1 MYSFLLDDDEKKSVA
16 YPPKPAAAT
25 TPTPAPAVA
34 APAPAVTTPAVTT
47 PAPAVKDEVPAALQ
61 RKTADYTPQTPWTPK
76 EQRVEA
82 PVVEKEKPSLEIP
95 PISDYDNFS
104 ELVKQYTST
113 PMTEEEQ
120 KRRERGAAAA
130 QSMGALGN
138 VLSAFS
144 NLAFTGGVAPSQKLP
159 DLPDANK
166 DVQAF
171 RTQVE
176 KSRQAYLNNLL
187 QGRALQQKGEE
198 LGLKRADLVRKV
210 NAEDKRWEI
219 QDMLTNAKIK
229 RMQAATAK
237 DDASRKKL
245 EQEADNLV
253 ALAQKKLQLM
263 DSQIGLNNQR
273 ASHVGS
279 VGSGAYR
286 VPHDVA
292 NPLTGELDRLYIT
305 PNEEIRQ
312 RALEMGDDS
321 RTRET
326 EHVNEFGGKSTTKI
340 ERGKS
345 GEQKLAELTRKK
357 KEERKAAEEA
367 KKKAKTEKKPNNNMS
382 HTRALGL

>member
-1 MYSFLLDDDEKKSVA
+1 MKRTESDMYSFLDDDEKKSVT
-16 YPPKPAAAT
+16 YPPKPAVAT
-25 TPTPAPAVA
+25 TPTPAPAVTA
-34 APAPAVTTPAVTT
+34 

-82 PVVEKEKPSLEIP
+82 PVVEEEKPSLDIP
-95 PISDYDNFS
+95 PVSDYDNFS
-104 ELVKQYTST
+104 ELVKQYTSA

-130 QSMGALGN
+130 QSMGALGS

-219 QDMLTNAKIK
+219 QDMLTDAKIK
-229 RMQAATAK
+229 TMQAASAK
-237 DDASRKKL
+237 DEATRKKL
-245 EQEADNLV
+245 EREADNIV

-279 VGSGAYR
+279 SGSGRYTIQLNDPATQR
-286 VPHDVA
+286 LTNIDV
-292 NPLTGELDRLYIT
+292 TGNKAADILM
-305 PNEEIRQ
+305 NQEIDESNKTTTKSVD
-312 RALEMGDDS
+312 A
-321 RTRET
+321 
-326 EHVNEFGGKSTTKI
+326 FGGESSKTT

-345 GEQKLAELTRKK
+345 SKQKSGEHTRALREK
-357 KEERKAAEEA
+357 EEA
-367 KKKAKTEKKPNNNMS
+367 KKKAKTGKKPNNNMS

>member
-16 YPPKPAAAT
+16 YPPKPAVAT
-25 TPTPAPAVA
+25 TPTPAPAVTA
-34 APAPAVTTPAVTT
+34 H
-47 PAPAVKDEVPAALQ
+47 APAVKDDVPAALQ

-82 PVVEKEKPSLEIP
+82 PVVEEEKPSLDIP
-95 PISDYDNFS
+95 PVSDYDNFS
-104 ELVKQYTST
+104 ELVKQYTSA

-219 QDMLTNAKIK
+219 QDMLTDAKIK
-229 RMQAATAK
+229 TMQAASAK
-237 DDASRKKL
+237 DEATRKKL
-245 EQEADNLV
+245 EREADNIV

-279 VGSGAYR
+279 DGSGKSIIEIADP
-286 VPHDVA
+286 V
-292 NPLTGELDRLYIT
+292 TGELKKYGVTGNKAVDILMGQ
-305 PNEEIRQ
+305 EIDESNKTTTKSVD
-312 RALEMGDDS
+312 A
-321 RTRET
+321 
-326 EHVNEFGGKSTTKI
+326 FGGKSSKTT

-345 GEQKLAELTRKK
+345 AKQKSGEHTRALREK
-357 KEERKAAEEA
+357 EEA
-367 KKKAKTEKKPNNNMS
+367 KKKAKTGKKPKNNMS

>member
-1 MYSFLLDDDEKKSVA
+1 MKRTESDMYSFLDDDEKKIVT
-16 YPPKPAAAT
+16 YPPKPAVTT
-25 TPTPAPAVA
+25 TPTPAPAVT
-34 APAPAVTTPAVTT
+34 APAPT
-47 PAPAVKDEVPAALQ
+47 VKDEVPSVLQ

-82 PVVEKEKPSLEIP
+82 PVVEDEKPSLDIP
-95 PISDYDNFS
+95 PVSDYDNFS
-104 ELVKQYTST
+104 ELVKQYTSA

-130 QSMGALGN
+130 QSVGALGN

-176 KSRQAYLNNLL
+176 KSRQAYINNLL

-219 QDMLTNAKIK
+219 QDMLTDAKIK

-237 DDASRKKL
+237 DDATRKKL
-245 EQEADNLV
+245 EREADNIV
-253 ALAQKKLQLM
+253 TLAKKKLQLM

-273 ASHVGS
+273 ARHVGS
-279 VGSGAYR
+279 DGSDGSGKSIIEIADP
-286 VPHDVA
+286 V
-292 NPLTGELDRLYIT
+292 TGELKKYGVTGNKAVDILMGQ
-305 PNEEIRQ
+305 EIDESNKTTTKSVD
-312 RALEMGDDS
+312 A
-321 RTRET
+321 
-326 EHVNEFGGKSTTKI
+326 FGGKSSKTT

-345 GEQKLAELTRKK
+345 AKQKSGEHTRALREK
-357 KEERKAAEEA
+357 EEA
-367 KKKAKTEKKPNNNMS
+367 KKKAKTGKKPNNNMS

>member
-1 MYSFLLDDDEKKSVA
+1 MKRTESDMYSFLDDDEKKIVT
-16 YPPKPAAAT
+16 YPPKPAVTT
-25 TPTPAPAVA
+25 TPTPAPAVP
-34 APAPAVTTPAVTT
+34 APAPT
-47 PAPAVKDEVPAALQ
+47 VKDEVPSVLQ

-82 PVVEKEKPSLEIP
+82 PVVEDEKPSLDIP
-95 PISDYDNFS
+95 PVSDYDNFS
-104 ELVKQYTST
+104 ELVKQYTSA

-130 QSMGALGN
+130 QSVGALGN

-176 KSRQAYLNNLL
+176 KSRQAYINNLL

-219 QDMLTNAKIK
+219 QDMLTDAKIK

-237 DDASRKKL
+237 DDATRKKL
-245 EQEADNLV
+245 EREADNIV
-253 ALAQKKLQLM
+253 TLAKKKLQLM

-273 ASHVGS
+273 ARHVGS
-279 VGSGAYR
+279 DGSDGSGKSIIEIADP
-286 VPHDVA
+286 V
-292 NPLTGELDRLYIT
+292 TGELKKYGVTGNKAVDILMGQ
-305 PNEEIRQ
+305 EIDESNKTTTKSVD
-312 RALEMGDDS
+312 A
-321 RTRET
+321 
-326 EHVNEFGGKSTTKI
+326 FGGKSSKTT

-345 GEQKLAELTRKK
+345 AKQKSGEHTRALREK
-357 KEERKAAEEA
+357 EEA
-367 KKKAKTEKKPNNNMS
+367 KKKAKTGKKPNNNMS

>member
-1 MYSFLLDDDEKKSVA
+1 MKRTESDLYSFLDDDEKKSVT
-16 YPPKPAAAT
+16 YPPKPAVAT
-25 TPTPAPAVA
+25 TPTPAPAVT
-34 APAPAVTTPAVTT
+34 APAPAVR
-47 PAPAVKDEVPAALQ
+47 DEVPAALQ

-82 PVVEKEKPSLEIP
+82 PVVEEEKSSLDIP
-95 PISDYDNFS
+95 PVSDYDNFS
-104 ELVKQYTST
+104 ELVKQYTSA

-159 DLPDANK
+159 ELPDANK

-219 QDMLTNAKIK
+219 QDMLTDAKIK

-273 ASHVGS
+273 ARHVGS
-279 VGSGAYR
+279 SGSGAYR
-286 VPHDVA
+286 VPYDVA
-292 NPLTGELDRLYIT
+292 NSLTGELERLYIT
-305 PNEEIRQ
+305 PNEKIHQ
-312 RALEMGDDS
+312 MALEMGDDS

-326 EHVNEFGGKSTTKI
+326 ERVNEFGGKSTTKI

-345 GEQKLAELTRKK
+345 GEQKLAELTRQK

-367 KKKAKTEKKPNNNMS
+367 KKKAKTGKKPNNNMS

>member
-1 MYSFLLDDDEKKSVA
+1 MKRTESDMYSFLDDDEKKIVT
-16 YPPKPAAAT
+16 YPPKPAVTT
-25 TPTPAPAVA
+25 TPTT
-34 APAPAVTTPAVTT
+34 APAVTAPTPTVKDE
-47 PAPAVKDEVPAALQ
+47 APAVLQ

-82 PVVEKEKPSLEIP
+82 PVVEEEKPSLDIP
-95 PISDYDNFS
+95 PVSDYDNFS
-104 ELVKQYTST
+104 ELVKQYTSA

-130 QSMGALGN
+130 QSVGALGN
-138 VLSAFS
+138 ALSAFS

-166 DVQAF
+166 DVQEF

-219 QDMLTNAKIK
+219 QDMLTDAKIK
-229 RMQAATAK
+229 RMQAASAK
-237 DDASRKKL
+237 DEATRKKL
-245 EQEADNLV
+245 EREADKIV

-273 ASHVGS
+273 ARYVGS
-279 VGSGAYR
+279 DGSGKSIIEIADP
-286 VPHDVA
+286 V
-292 NPLTGELDRLYIT
+292 TGELKKYGVTGNKAVDILMGQ
-305 PNEEIRQ
+305 EIDESNKTTTKSVD
-312 RALEMGDDS
+312 A
-321 RTRET
+321 
-326 EHVNEFGGKSTTKI
+326 FGGKSSKTT

-345 GEQKLAELTRKK
+345 AKQKSGEHTRALREK
-357 KEERKAAEEA
+357 EEA
-367 KKKAKTEKKPNNNMS
+367 KKKAKTGKKPNNNMS

>member
-1 MYSFLLDDDEKKSVA
+1 MKRTESDMYSFLDDDEKKSVT
-16 YPPKPAAAT
+16 YPPKPAVAT
-25 TPTPAPAVA
+25 TPTPAPAVTA
-34 APAPAVTTPAVTT
+34 H
-47 PAPAVKDEVPAALQ
+47 APAVKDEVPADLQ

-76 EQRVEA
+76 ERRVEA
-82 PVVEKEKPSLEIP
+82 PVVEEEKPSLDIP
-95 PISDYDNFS
+95 PVSDYDNFS
-104 ELVKQYTST
+104 ELVKQYTSA

-144 NLAFTGGVAPSQKLP
+144 NLAFTGGAAPSQKLP
-159 DLPDANK
+159 ELPDANK

-229 RMQAATAK
+229 RMQAASAK
-237 DDASRKKL
+237 DDATRKKL
-245 EQEADNLV
+245 EQEADNIV
-253 ALAQKKLQLM
+253 ELAQKKLQLM

-273 ASHVGS
+273 ARYVGS
-279 VGSGAYR
+279 DGSGKSIIEIADP
-286 VPHDVA
+286 V
-292 NPLTGELDRLYIT
+292 TGELKKYGVTGNKAVDILMGQ
-305 PNEEIRQ
+305 EIDESNKTTTKSVD
-312 RALEMGDDS
+312 A
-321 RTRET
+321 
-326 EHVNEFGGKSTTKI
+326 FGGKSSKTT

-345 GEQKLAELTRKK
+345 AKQKSGEHTRALREK
-357 KEERKAAEEA
+357 EEA
-367 KKKAKTEKKPNNNMS
+367 KKKAKTRKKPNNNMS

>member
-1 MYSFLLDDDEKKSVA
+1 MYSFLDDDEKKSVA
-16 YPPKPAAAT
+16 YPPKPAVAT
-25 TPTPAPAVA
+25 TPTPAPAVTA
-34 APAPAVTTPAVTT
+34 

-82 PVVEKEKPSLEIP
+82 PVVEDEKPSLDIP
-95 PISDYDNFS
+95 PVSDYDNFS
-104 ELVKQYTST
+104 ELVKQYTSA

-120 KRRERGAAAA
+120 KRRERGAAVA

-219 QDMLTNAKIK
+219 QDMLTDAKIK

-237 DDASRKKL
+237 DDATRKKL
-245 EQEADNLV
+245 EREADNIV
-253 ALAQKKLQLM
+253 TLAQKKLQLM

-273 ASHVGS
+273 ARHVGS
-279 VGSGAYR
+279 VGSGRNLTEYEYY
-286 VPHDVA
+286 DD
-292 NPLTGELDRLYIT
+292 LTGGFKKELVT
-305 PNEEIRQ
+305 PNEKLRRES
-312 RALEMGDDS
+312 LERGDDS
-321 RTRET
+321 NTRDT

-367 KKKAKTEKKPNNNMS
+367 KKKAKTGKKPNNNMS

>member
-1 MYSFLLDDDEKKSVA
+1 MKRTESDMYSFLDDDEKKSVT
-16 YPPKPAAAT
+16 YPPKPAVAT
-25 TPTPAPAVA
+25 TPTH
-34 APAPAVTTPAVTT
+34 TPAVTA

-82 PVVEKEKPSLEIP
+82 PVVEEEKPSLDIP
-95 PISDYDNFS
+95 PVSDYDNFS
-104 ELVKQYTST
+104 ELVKQYTSA

-130 QSMGALGN
+130 QSVGALGN

-219 QDMLTNAKIK
+219 QDMLTDAKIK
-229 RMQAATAK
+229 TMQAASAK
-237 DDASRKKL
+237 DEATRKKL
-245 EQEADNLV
+245 EREADKIV

-273 ASHVGS
+273 ARHVGS
-279 VGSGAYR
+279 GGSGRNLTEYEYY
-286 VPHDVA
+286 DD
-292 NPLTGELDRLYIT
+292 LTGKFEKELVT
-305 PNEEIRQ
+305 PNEKLR
-312 RALEMGDDS
+312 RKSLEMGDDS
-321 RTRET
+321 NTRDT
-326 EHVNEFGGKSTTKI
+326 EHVNEFGGKSTTRI

-367 KKKAKTEKKPNNNMS
+367 KKKAKTGKKPNNNMS

>member
-1 MYSFLLDDDEKKSVA
+1 MYSFLDDDEKKSVT
-16 YPPKPAAAT
+16 YPPKPAVAT
-25 TPTPAPAVA
+25 TQTPAPAVTA
-34 APAPAVTTPAVTT
+34 H
-47 PAPAVKDEVPAALQ
+47 APAVKDEVPAALQ

-76 EQRVEA
+76 EQKVEA
-82 PVVEKEKPSLEIP
+82 PVVEEKKPSLDIP
-95 PISDYDNFS
+95 PVSDYDNFS
-104 ELVKQYTST
+104 ELVKQYTSA

-159 DLPDANK
+159 ELPDANK

-219 QDMLTNAKIK
+219 QDMLTDAKIK
-229 RMQAATAK
+229 RMQAASAK
-237 DDASRKKL
+237 DDATRKKL
-245 EQEADNLV
+245 EQEADNIV
-253 ALAQKKLQLM
+253 ELAQKKLQLM

-273 ASHVGS
+273 ARYVGS
-279 VGSGAYR
+279 DGSGKSIIEIADP
-286 VPHDVA
+286 V
-292 NPLTGELDRLYIT
+292 TGELKKYGVTGNKAVDILMGQ
-305 PNEEIRQ
+305 EIDESNKTTTKSVD
-312 RALEMGDDS
+312 A
-321 RTRET
+321 
-326 EHVNEFGGKSTTKI
+326 FGGKSSKTT

-345 GEQKLAELTRKK
+345 AKQKSGEHTRALREK
-357 KEERKAAEEA
+357 EEA
-367 KKKAKTEKKPNNNMS
+367 KKKAKTGKKPNNNMS

>member
-1 MYSFLLDDDEKKSVA
+1 MYSFLDDDEKKIVT
-16 YPPKPAAAT
+16 YPPKPTVTT
-25 TPTPAPAVA
+25 TPTPAPAVT
-34 APAPAVTTPAVTT
+34 APAPT
-47 PAPAVKDEVPAALQ
+47 VKDEVPAVLQ

-82 PVVEKEKPSLEIP
+82 PVVEEEKPSLDIP
-95 PISDYDNFS
+95 PVSDYDNFS
-104 ELVKQYTST
+104 ELVKQYTSA

-219 QDMLTNAKIK
+219 QDMLTDAKIK

-237 DDASRKKL
+237 DDATRKKL
-245 EQEADNLV
+245 EREADNIV
-253 ALAQKKLQLM
+253 TLAQKKLQLM

-273 ASHVGS
+273 ARHVGS
-279 VGSGAYR
+279 VGSGRNLTEYEYY
-286 VPHDVA
+286 DD
-292 NPLTGELDRLYIT
+292 LTGGFKKELVT
-305 PNEEIRQ
+305 PNEKLRRES
-312 RALEMGDDS
+312 LERGDDS
-321 RTRET
+321 NTRDT

-367 KKKAKTEKKPNNNMS
+367 KKKAKTGKKPNNNMS

>member
-1 MYSFLLDDDEKKSVA
+1 MKRTESDLYSFLDDDEKKSVA
-16 YPPKPAAAT
+16 YPPKPAVTT
-25 TPTPAPAVA
+25 TPTPAPAVTA
-34 APAPAVTTPAVTT
+34 

-82 PVVEKEKPSLEIP
+82 PVVEKEKPSLDIP
-95 PISDYDNFS
+95 PVSDYDNFS
-104 ELVKQYTST
+104 ELVKQYTSA

-130 QSMGALGN
+130 QSVGALGN
-138 VLSAFS
+138 VLSALS
-144 NLAFTGGVAPSQKLP
+144 NLAFTGGAAPSQKLP

-219 QDMLTNAKIK
+219 QDMLTDAKIK

-237 DDASRKKL
+237 DDATRKKL

-279 VGSGAYR
+279 SDSGKEI
-286 VPHDVA
+286 VQLHDPATHGLRTLKV
-292 NPLTGELDRLYIT
+292 TGNKAADILMGQ
-305 PNEEIRQ
+305 EIDESNKTVTKSVD
-312 RALEMGDDS
+312 A
-321 RTRET
+321 
-326 EHVNEFGGKSTTKI
+326 FGGKSSKTT

-345 GEQKLAELTRKK
+345 AKQKSGEHTRALREK
-357 KEERKAAEEA
+357 EEA
-367 KKKAKTEKKPNNNMS
+367 KKKAKTEKRPNNIMP

>member
-1 MYSFLLDDDEKKSVA
+1 MKRTASDMYSFLLDDDEKKSVA

-25 TPTPAPAVA
+25 TPTPVPAA
-34 APAPAVTTPAVTT
+34 TAPAPAA
-47 PAPAVKDEVPAALQ
+47 KDEVPAALQ

-82 PVVEKEKPSLEIP
+82 PVVEEEKPSLEIP
-95 PISDYDNFS
+95 PVSDYDNFS
-104 ELVKQYTST
+104 ELVKQYTSA

-130 QSMGALGN
+130 QSMVALGN

-210 NAEDKRWEI
+210 NADEREAANKKALND
-219 QDMLTNAKIK
+219 AKIG
-229 RMQAATAK
+229 RMRVQDSK

-253 ALAQKKLQLM
+253 SLAQKKLQLM

-273 ASHVGS
+273 ARHVGS
-279 VGSGAYR
+279 GGSGAYR
-286 VPHDVA
+286 VPYSYL
-292 NPLTGELDRLYIT
+292 NYRTGELETVYVT
-305 PNEEIRQ
+305 PNEKLKRE
-312 RALEMGDDS
+312 ALEMGDDS

-345 GEQKLAELTRKK
+345 GDQKLAELTRKK
-357 KEERKAAEEA
+357 KEEEA
-367 KKKAKTEKKPNNNMS
+367 KKKAKTEKRPNNNMS

>member
-1 MYSFLLDDDEKKSVA
+1 MKRTESDMYSFLDDDEKKIVT
-16 YPPKPAAAT
+16 YPPKPAVTT
-25 TPTPAPAVA
+25 TPTPAPAVT
-34 APAPAVTTPAVTT
+34 APAPT
-47 PAPAVKDEVPAALQ
+47 VKDEVPAALQ

-82 PVVEKEKPSLEIP
+82 PVVEDEKPSLDIP
-95 PISDYDNFS
+95 PVSDYDNFS
-104 ELVKQYTST
+104 ELVKQYTSA
-113 PMTEEEQ
+113 PMNEEEQ
-120 KRRERGAAAA
+120 RRRERGAAAA

-219 QDMLTNAKIK
+219 QDMLTNAKLK
-229 RMQAATAK
+229 TMQAASAK
-237 DDASRKKL
+237 DEATRKKL
-245 EQEADNLV
+245 EREADNIV

-279 VGSGAYR
+279 SDSRDYR
-286 VPHDVA
+286 VPYSYI
-292 NPLTGELDRLYIT
+292 NYRTGELETVYVT
-305 PNEEIRQ
+305 PNEKLRRE
-312 RALEMGDDS
+312 ALEMGDDS
-321 RTRET
+321 NVRET
-326 EHVNEFGGKSTTKI
+326 ERVNEFGGKSTTKI

-345 GEQKLAELTRKK
+345 GDQKLAELTRKK
-357 KEERKAAEEA
+357 KEEEA
-367 KKKAKTEKKPNNNMS
+367 KKKAKTGKKPNNNMS

>member
-1 MYSFLLDDDEKKSVA
+1 MYSFLDDDEKKSVT
-16 YPPKPAAAT
+16 YPPKPAVAT
-25 TPTPAPAVA
+25 TPTPAPAVTA
-34 APAPAVTTPAVTT
+34 H
-47 PAPAVKDEVPAALQ
+47 APAVKDEVPAALQ

-82 PVVEKEKPSLEIP
+82 PVVEEEKPSLDIP
-95 PISDYDNFS
+95 PVSDYDNFS
-104 ELVKQYTST
+104 ELVKQYTSA

-130 QSMGALGN
+130 QSVGALGN

-219 QDMLTNAKIK
+219 QDMLTDAKIK
-229 RMQAATAK
+229 RMQAASAK
-237 DDASRKKL
+237 DDATRKKL
-245 EQEADNLV
+245 EQEADNIV
-253 ALAQKKLQLM
+253 TLAQKKLQLM

-279 VGSGAYR
+279 
-286 VPHDVA
+286 
-292 NPLTGELDRLYIT
+292 
-305 PNEEIRQ
+305 
-312 RALEMGDDS
+312 DDS
-321 RTRET
+321 GKQIIQIADSVTHKLRNIPVTGNKAADILMNQEIDESNKT
-326 EHVNEFGGKSTTKI
+326 TTKSVDAFGGKSIKTT

-345 GEQKLAELTRKK
+345 AKQKSGEHTRALR
-357 KEERKAAEEA
+357 EEEEA
-367 KKKAKTEKKPNNNMS
+367 KKKAKTGKKPNNNMS

>member
-1 MYSFLLDDDEKKSVA
+1 MYSFLLDDDEKKSVT
-16 YPPKPAAAT
+16 YPPKPAVAT
-25 TPTPAPAVA
+25 TPTPAPAVTA
-34 APAPAVTTPAVTT
+34 

-82 PVVEKEKPSLEIP
+82 PVVEEEKPSLDIP
-95 PISDYDNFS
+95 PVSDYDNFS
-104 ELVKQYTST
+104 ELVKQYTSA

-130 QSMGALGN
+130 QSVGALGN

-198 LGLKRADLVRKV
+198 LGLKRVELTRKV
-210 NAEDKRWEI
+210 NADEREAANKKALNDAKIGRMRAQDSKDEAVKAYWDAKTQALKEDRPLAEAERRAKIAYW
-219 QDMLTNAKIK
+219 NAKAKSCGSDSSGKKII
-229 RMQAATAK
+229 QLNDPATH
-237 DDASRKKL
+237 KL
-245 EQEADNLV
+245 ENILVTGNKAADILMSQEIDESN
-253 ALAQKKLQLM
+253 KTTTK
-263 DSQIGLNNQR
+263 
-273 ASHVGS
+273 S
-279 VGSGAYR
+279 VDA
-286 VPHDVA
+286 
-292 NPLTGELDRLYIT
+292 
-305 PNEEIRQ
+305 
-312 RALEMGDDS
+312 
-321 RTRET
+321 
-326 EHVNEFGGKSTTKI
+326 FGGKSSKTT

-345 GEQKLAELTRKK
+345 AKQKSGEHTRALREK
-357 KEERKAAEEA
+357 EEA
-367 KKKAKTEKKPNNNMS
+367 KKKAKTGKKPNNNMS

>member
-1 MYSFLLDDDEKKSVA
+1 MKRTESDMYSFLDDDEKKSVT
-16 YPPKPAAAT
+16 YPPKPAVAT
-25 TPTPAPAVA
+25 TPTPAPAVTA
-34 APAPAVTTPAVTT
+34 H
-47 PAPAVKDEVPAALQ
+47 APAVKDDVPAALQ

-82 PVVEKEKPSLEIP
+82 PVVEEKKTSLDIP
-95 PISDYDNFS
+95 PVSDYDNFS

-219 QDMLTNAKIK
+219 QDMLTDAKIK

-237 DDASRKKL
+237 DDATRKKL
-245 EQEADNLV
+245 EQEADNIV

-279 VGSGAYR
+279 DGSGKKIVQLYDPATHKLENIP
-286 VPHDVA
+286 V
-292 NPLTGELDRLYIT
+292 TGNKAADILM
-305 PNEEIRQ
+305 NQEIDESNKTTTKSVD
-312 RALEMGDDS
+312 A
-321 RTRET
+321 
-326 EHVNEFGGKSTTKI
+326 FGGKSSKTT

-345 GEQKLAELTRKK
+345 AKQKSGEHTRALREK
-357 KEERKAAEEA
+357 EEA
-367 KKKAKTEKKPNNNMS
+367 KKKAKTGKKPNNNMS

>member
-1 MYSFLLDDDEKKSVA
+1 MKRTESDLYSFLDDDEKKSVT
-16 YPPKPAAAT
+16 YSPKPAVTT
-25 TPTPAPAVA
+25 TPTPAPSVT
-34 APAPAVTTPAVTT
+34 APAPS
-47 PAPAVKDEVPAALQ
+47 VKDEVPAVLQ

-76 EQRVEA
+76 EQRVETPA
-82 PVVEKEKPSLEIP
+82 AEKEKPSLDIP
-95 PISDYDNFS
+95 PVSDYDNFS
-104 ELVKQYTST
+104 ELVKQYTSA

-144 NLAFTGGVAPSQKLP
+144 NLAFTGGAAPSQKLP

-187 QGRALQQKGEE
+187 QGRALQQNGEE

-219 QDMLTNAKIK
+219 QDMLTDAKIK

-237 DDASRKKL
+237 DDATRKKL
-245 EQEADNLV
+245 EQEADNIV
-253 ALAQKKLQLM
+253 ELAQKKLQLM

-273 ASHVGS
+273 ARYVGS
-279 VGSGAYR
+279 DGSGKSIIEIADP
-286 VPHDVA
+286 V
-292 NPLTGELDRLYIT
+292 TGELKKYGVTGNKAVDILMGQ
-305 PNEEIRQ
+305 EIDESNKTTTKSVD
-312 RALEMGDDS
+312 A
-321 RTRET
+321 
-326 EHVNEFGGKSTTKI
+326 FGGKSSKTT

-345 GEQKLAELTRKK
+345 AKQKSGEHTRALREK
-357 KEERKAAEEA
+357 EEA
-367 KKKAKTEKKPNNNMS
+367 KKKAKTGKKPNNNMS

>member
-1 MYSFLLDDDEKKSVA
+1 MYSFLDNDEKKSVT
-16 YPPKPAAAT
+16 YPPKPAVAT
-25 TPTPAPAVA
+25 TPTPAPAV
-34 APAPAVTTPAVTT
+34 TT
-47 PAPAVKDEVPAALQ
+47 PAVKDEVPAALQ

-82 PVVEKEKPSLEIP
+82 PVVEEEKPSLDIP
-95 PISDYDNFS
+95 PVSDYDNFS
-104 ELVKQYTST
+104 ELVKQYTSA

-138 VLSAFS
+138 ALSAFS
-144 NLAFTGGVAPSQKLP
+144 NLVFTGGVAPSQKLP
-159 DLPDANK
+159 ELPDANK

-198 LGLKRADLVRKV
+198 LGLKRADLVRKA

-219 QDMLTNAKIK
+219 QDMLTDAKIK

-237 DDASRKKL
+237 DDATRKKL
-245 EQEADNLV
+245 EQEADNIV
-253 ALAQKKLQLM
+253 TLAQKKLQLM

-273 ASHVGS
+273 ARHVGS
-279 VGSGAYR
+279 VGSGRNLTEYEYY
-286 VPHDVA
+286 DD
-292 NPLTGELDRLYIT
+292 LTGEFKKELVT
-305 PNEEIRQ
+305 PNEKLRRES
-312 RALEMGDDS
+312 LERGDDS
-321 RTRET
+321 NTRDT

-345 GEQKLAELTRKK
+345 GEQKLAELTRQK

-367 KKKAKTEKKPNNNMS
+367 KKKAKTGKKPNNNMS

>member
-1 MYSFLLDDDEKKSVA
+1 MYSFLDDDEKKSVT
-16 YPPKPAAAT
+16 YPPKPAVAT
-25 TPTPAPAVA
+25 TPTPAPAVTA
-34 APAPAVTTPAVTT
+34 

-82 PVVEKEKPSLEIP
+82 PVVEEEKPSPDIP
-95 PISDYDNFS
+95 PVSDYDNFS
-104 ELVKQYTST
+104 ELVKQYTSA

-130 QSMGALGN
+130 QSVGALGN

-144 NLAFTGGVAPSQKLP
+144 NLAFTGGAAPSQKLP

-219 QDMLTNAKIK
+219 QDMLTDAKIK
-229 RMQAATAK
+229 RMQAASAK
-237 DDASRKKL
+237 DEATRKKL
-245 EQEADNLV
+245 EQEADNIV

-279 VGSGAYR
+279 DGSGKEI
-286 VPHDVA
+286 VQLHDPATHGLRTLKV
-292 NPLTGELDRLYIT
+292 TGNKAADILMGQ
-305 PNEEIRQ
+305 EIDESNKTTTKSVD
-312 RALEMGDDS
+312 A
-321 RTRET
+321 
-326 EHVNEFGGKSTTKI
+326 FGGKSSKTT

-345 GEQKLAELTRKK
+345 AKQKSGEHTRALREK
-357 KEERKAAEEA
+357 EEA
-367 KKKAKTEKKPNNNMS
+367 KKKAKTGKKPNNNMS

>member
-1 MYSFLLDDDEKKSVA
+1 MKRTESDMYSFLDDDEKKIVT
-16 YPPKPAAAT
+16 YPPKPAVTT
-25 TPTPAPAVA
+25 TPTPAPAVTD
-34 APAPAVTTPAVTT
+34 PAPT
-47 PAPAVKDEVPAALQ
+47 VKDEVPAVLQ

-82 PVVEKEKPSLEIP
+82 PVVDEEKPSLDIP
-95 PISDYDNFS
+95 PVSDYDNFS
-104 ELVKQYTST
+104 ELVKQYTSA

-130 QSMGALGN
+130 QSVGALGN

-144 NLAFTGGVAPSQKLP
+144 NLAFTGGAAPSQKLP

-219 QDMLTNAKIK
+219 QDMLTDAKIK

-237 DDASRKKL
+237 DEATRKKL
-245 EQEADNLV
+245 EREADNIV

-273 ASHVGS
+273 ARHVGS
-279 VGSGAYR
+279 DGSGKSIIEIADP
-286 VPHDVA
+286 V
-292 NPLTGELDRLYIT
+292 TGELKKYGVTGNKAVDILMGQ
-305 PNEEIRQ
+305 EIDESNKTTTKSVD
-312 RALEMGDDS
+312 A
-321 RTRET
+321 
-326 EHVNEFGGKSTTKI
+326 FGGKSSKTT

-345 GEQKLAELTRKK
+345 AKQKSGEHTRALREK
-357 KEERKAAEEA
+357 EEA
-367 KKKAKTEKKPNNNMS
+367 KKKAKTGKKPNNNMS

>member
-1 MYSFLLDDDEKKSVA
+1 MYSFLLDDDEKKIVT
-16 YPPKPAAAT
+16 YPPKPAVTT
-25 TPTPAPAVA
+25 TPTPAPAVT
-34 APAPAVTTPAVTT
+34 APAPT
-47 PAPAVKDEVPAALQ
+47 VKDEVPAALQ

-82 PVVEKEKPSLEIP
+82 PVVEDEKPSLDIP
-95 PISDYDNFS
+95 PVSDYDNFS
-104 ELVKQYTST
+104 ELVKQYTSA

-130 QSMGALGN
+130 QSVGALGN

-219 QDMLTNAKIK
+219 QDMIAAAKLK
-229 RMQAATAK
+229 TMQAATAK
-237 DDASRKKL
+237 DEATRKKL
-245 EQEADNLV
+245 EREADNIV

-279 VGSGAYR
+279 NGSGKSIIEIADP
-286 VPHDVA
+286 V
-292 NPLTGELDRLYIT
+292 TGELKKYGVTGNKAVDILMGQ
-305 PNEEIRQ
+305 EIDESNKTTTKSVD
-312 RALEMGDDS
+312 A
-321 RTRET
+321 
-326 EHVNEFGGKSTTKI
+326 FGGKSSKTT

-345 GEQKLAELTRKK
+345 AKQKSGEHTRALREK
-357 KEERKAAEEA
+357 EEA
-367 KKKAKTEKKPNNNMS
+367 KKKAKTGKKPNNNMS

>member
-1 MYSFLLDDDEKKSVA
+1 MKRTESDMYSFLDDDEKKSA
-16 YPPKPAAAT
+16 TYPPKPAVAT
-25 TPTPAPAVA
+25 TPTPAPAVTA
-34 APAPAVTTPAVTT
+34 H
-47 PAPAVKDEVPAALQ
+47 APAVKDDVPAALQ

-82 PVVEKEKPSLEIP
+82 PVVEEEKPSLDIP
-95 PISDYDNFS
+95 PVSDYDNFS
-104 ELVKQYTST
+104 ELVKQYTSA

-219 QDMLTNAKIK
+219 QDMLTDAKIK

-237 DDASRKKL
+237 DEATRKKL
-245 EQEADNLV
+245 EREADNIV

-279 VGSGAYR
+279 SGSGRNLSEYEYY
-286 VPHDVA
+286 DD
-292 NPLTGELDRLYIT
+292 LTGRFEKEWLT
-305 PNEEIRQ
+305 PNEKMR
-312 RALEMGDDS
+312 RKSMEMGDDGNV
-321 RTRET
+321 RNT

-345 GEQKLAELTRKK
+345 GEQKLAELTRQK

-367 KKKAKTEKKPNNNMS
+367 KKKAKTGKKPNNNMS

>member
-16 YPPKPAAAT
+16 YPPKPAVAT
-25 TPTPAPAVA
+25 TPTPAPAVSA
-34 APAPAVTTPAVTT
+34 PAVTT
-47 PAPAVKDEVPAALQ
+47 PAPAVEDEVPAALQ
-61 RKTADYTPQTPWTPK
+61 RKTADYTPQNPWTPK

-82 PVVEKEKPSLEIP
+82 PVVEEEKSSLEIP
-95 PISDYDNFS
+95 PVSDYDNFS
-104 ELVKQYTST
+104 ELVKQYTSA

-219 QDMLTNAKIK
+219 QDMLTDAKIK
-229 RMQAATAK
+229 RMQAASAK
-237 DDASRKKL
+237 DEATRKKL
-245 EQEADNLV
+245 EREADNIV

-279 VGSGAYR
+279 GGSGRNLTEYEYY
-286 VPHDVA
+286 DD
-292 NPLTGELDRLYIT
+292 LTGGFKKELVT
-305 PNEEIRQ
+305 PNEKLR
-312 RALEMGDDS
+312 RKSLEMGDDS
-321 RTRET
+321 NTRDT

-345 GEQKLAELTRKK
+345 GEQKLAELTRQK

-367 KKKAKTEKKPNNNMS
+367 KKKAKTGKKPNNNMS

>member
-1 MYSFLLDDDEKKSVA
+1 MYSFLDDDEKKSVI
-16 YPPKPAAAT
+16 YPPKPAVAT
-25 TPTPAPAVA
+25 TPTPAPAVTA
-34 APAPAVTTPAVTT
+34 H
-47 PAPAVKDEVPAALQ
+47 APAVKDDVPAALQ

-82 PVVEKEKPSLEIP
+82 PVVEEKKPSLDIP
-95 PISDYDNFS
+95 PVSDYDNFS
-104 ELVKQYTST
+104 ELVKQYTSA

-187 QGRALQQKGEE
+187 QGRALQQRGEE

-219 QDMLTNAKIK
+219 QDMLTDAKIK
-229 RMQAATAK
+229 TMQAASAK
-237 DDASRKKL
+237 DDATRKKL
-245 EQEADNLV
+245 EREADNIV

-279 VGSGAYR
+279 VGSGRNLTEYEYY
-286 VPHDVA
+286 DD
-292 NPLTGELDRLYIT
+292 LTGGFKKELVT
-305 PNEEIRQ
+305 PNEKLRRES
-312 RALEMGDDS
+312 LERGDDS
-321 RTRET
+321 NTRDT

-345 GEQKLAELTRKK
+345 GEQKLAELTRQK

-367 KKKAKTEKKPNNNMS
+367 KKKAKTGKKPNNNMS

>member
-1 MYSFLLDDDEKKSVA
+1 MYSFLDDDEKKSVT
-16 YPPKPAAAT
+16 YPPKPAVAT
-25 TPTPAPAVA
+25 TPTPAPAVTA
-34 APAPAVTTPAVTT
+34 H
-47 PAPAVKDEVPAALQ
+47 APAVKDEVPADLQ

-76 EQRVEA
+76 ERRVEA
-82 PVVEKEKPSLEIP
+82 PVVEEEKPSLDIP
-95 PISDYDNFS
+95 PVSDYDNFS
-104 ELVKQYTST
+104 ELVKQYTSA

-144 NLAFTGGVAPSQKLP
+144 NLAFTGGAAPSQKLP
-159 DLPDANK
+159 ELPDANK

-229 RMQAATAK
+229 RMQAASAK
-237 DDASRKKL
+237 DDATRKKL
-245 EQEADNLV
+245 EQEADNIV
-253 ALAQKKLQLM
+253 ELAQKKLQLM

-273 ASHVGS
+273 ARYVGS
-279 VGSGAYR
+279 DGSGKSIIEIADP
-286 VPHDVA
+286 V
-292 NPLTGELDRLYIT
+292 TGELKKYGVTGNKAVDILMGQ
-305 PNEEIRQ
+305 EIDESNKTTTKSVD
-312 RALEMGDDS
+312 A
-321 RTRET
+321 
-326 EHVNEFGGKSTTKI
+326 FGGKSSKTT

-345 GEQKLAELTRKK
+345 AKQKSGEHTRALREK
-357 KEERKAAEEA
+357 EEA
-367 KKKAKTEKKPNNNMS
+367 KKKAKTGKKPNNNMS

>member
-16 YPPKPAAAT
+16 YPPKPAVAT
-25 TPTPAPAVA
+25 TPTPAPAVTA
-34 APAPAVTTPAVTT
+34 

-82 PVVEKEKPSLEIP
+82 PVVEDEKPSLDIP
-95 PISDYDNFS
+95 PVSDYDNFS
-104 ELVKQYTST
+104 ELVKQYTSA

-144 NLAFTGGVAPSQKLP
+144 NIAFTGGVAPSQKLP

-198 LGLKRADLVRKV
+198 LGLKRAELTRKV

-219 QDMLTNAKIK
+219 QDMLTDAKIK
-229 RMQAATAK
+229 TMQAATAK
-237 DDASRKKL
+237 DEATRKKL
-245 EQEADNLV
+245 EREADNIV

-263 DSQIGLNNQR
+263 DSQIGLNKQR

-279 VGSGAYR
+279 DGSGKSIIEIADP
-286 VPHDVA
+286 V
-292 NPLTGELDRLYIT
+292 TGELKKYGVTGNKAVDILMGQ
-305 PNEEIRQ
+305 EIDESNKTTTKSVD
-312 RALEMGDDS
+312 A
-321 RTRET
+321 
-326 EHVNEFGGKSTTKI
+326 FGGKSRKTT

-345 GEQKLAELTRKK
+345 AKQKSGEHTRALREK
-357 KEERKAAEEA
+357 EEA
-367 KKKAKTEKKPNNNMS
+367 KKKAKTGKKPNNNMS

>member
-1 MYSFLLDDDEKKSVA
+1 MYSFLDDDEKKIVT
-16 YPPKPAAAT
+16 YPPKPAVTT
-25 TPTPAPAVA
+25 TPTPAPAVT
-34 APAPAVTTPAVTT
+34 APAPT
-47 PAPAVKDEVPAALQ
+47 VKDEVPAALQ

-82 PVVEKEKPSLEIP
+82 PVVEEEKPSLDIP
-95 PISDYDNFS
+95 PVSDYDNFS
-104 ELVKQYTST
+104 ELVKQYTSA

-130 QSMGALGN
+130 QSMGALGS

-219 QDMLTNAKIK
+219 QDMLTDAKIK
-229 RMQAATAK
+229 TMQAASAK
-237 DDASRKKL
+237 DDATRKKL
-245 EQEADNLV
+245 EREADNIV

-279 VGSGAYR
+279 GGSGRNLTEYEYY
-286 VPHDVA
+286 DD
-292 NPLTGELDRLYIT
+292 LTGGFKKELVT
-305 PNEEIRQ
+305 PNEKLRRES
-312 RALEMGDDS
+312 LERGDDS
-321 RTRET
+321 NTRDT

-345 GEQKLAELTRKK
+345 GEQKLAELTRQK

-367 KKKAKTEKKPNNNMS
+367 KKKAKTGKKPNNNMS

>member
-1 MYSFLLDDDEKKSVA
+1 MKRTESDMYSFLDDDEKKSVT
-16 YPPKPAAAT
+16 YSPKTAVTT
-25 TPTPAPAVA
+25 TPTPAPAVT
-34 APAPAVTTPAVTT
+34 APAPS
-47 PAPAVKDEVPAALQ
+47 VKDEVPAALQ

-82 PVVEKEKPSLEIP
+82 PVVEEEKPSLDIP
-95 PISDYDNFS
+95 PVSDYDNFS
-104 ELVKQYTST
+104 ELVKQYTSA

-130 QSMGALGN
+130 QSVGALGN

-187 QGRALQQKGEE
+187 QGRALKQKGEE

-219 QDMLTNAKIK
+219 QDMLTDAKIK
-229 RMQAATAK
+229 RMQAVTAK
-237 DDASRKKL
+237 DEATKKKL
-245 EQEADNLV
+245 EREADNIV
-253 ALAQKKLQLM
+253 TLAQKKLQLM

-279 VGSGAYR
+279 DGSGKSIIEIADP
-286 VPHDVA
+286 V
-292 NPLTGELDRLYIT
+292 TGELKKYGVTGNKAVDILMGQ
-305 PNEEIRQ
+305 EIDESNKTTTKSVD
-312 RALEMGDDS
+312 A
-321 RTRET
+321 
-326 EHVNEFGGKSTTKI
+326 FGGKSSKTT

-345 GEQKLAELTRKK
+345 AKQKSGEHTRALREK
-357 KEERKAAEEA
+357 EEA
-367 KKKAKTEKKPNNNMS
+367 KKKAKTGKKPNNNMS

>member
-34 APAPAVTTPAVTT
+34 APAPAVN
-47 PAPAVKDEVPAALQ
+47 DEVPAALQ
-61 RKTADYTPQTPWTPK
+61 RKTADYTPQTPWTPQ

-82 PVVEKEKPSLEIP
+82 PVVEEEKSSLEIP
-95 PISDYDNFS
+95 PVSDYDNFS
-104 ELVKQYTST
+104 ELVKQYTSA

-198 LGLKRADLVRKV
+198 LGLKRAELTRKV
-210 NAEDKRWEI
+210 NADEREAANKKALND
-219 QDMLTNAKIK
+219 AKIG
-229 RMQAATAK
+229 RMRVQDSKDEAIKAYWDAKTQALEEGQPLAEAERRAK
-237 DDASRKKL
+237 IAYWNSKARSGGGGNGNYTDI
-245 EQEADNLV
+245 QMADPV
-253 ALAQKKLQLM
+253 
-263 DSQIGLNNQR
+263 
-273 ASHVGS
+273 
-279 VGSGAYR
+279 
-286 VPHDVA
+286 
-292 NPLTGELDRLYIT
+292 TGELIKLRVTGNKAAELIA
-305 PNEEIRQ
+305 NQEIDESNKTTTKSVD
-312 RALEMGDDS
+312 A
-321 RTRET
+321 
-326 EHVNEFGGKSTTKI
+326 FGGKSSKTT

-345 GEQKLAELTRKK
+345 AKQKSGEHTRARR
-357 KEERKAAEEA
+357 EEEEA
-367 KKKAKTEKKPNNNMS
+367 KKKAKTEKKTNNNMS

>member
-1 MYSFLLDDDEKKSVA
+1 MKRTESDLYSFLDDDEKKSVT
-16 YPPKPAAAT
+16 YSPK
-25 TPTPAPAVA
+25 
-34 APAPAVTTPAVTT
+34 PAVTTTTT
-47 PAPAVKDEVPAALQ
+47 PAPSVTAPAPSVKDEVPAVLQ

-76 EQRVEA
+76 EQRVETPA
-82 PVVEKEKPSLEIP
+82 AEKEKPSLDIP
-95 PISDYDNFS
+95 PVSDYDNFS
-104 ELVKQYTST
+104 ELVKQYTSA

-144 NLAFTGGVAPSQKLP
+144 NLAFTGGAAPSQKLP

-219 QDMLTNAKIK
+219 QDMLTDAKIK

-237 DDASRKKL
+237 DDATRKKL
-245 EQEADNLV
+245 EQEADNIV

-273 ASHVGS
+273 ARYVGS
-279 VGSGAYR
+279 DGSGKSIIEIADP
-286 VPHDVA
+286 V
-292 NPLTGELDRLYIT
+292 TGELKKYGVTGNKAVDILMGQ
-305 PNEEIRQ
+305 EIDESNKTTTKSVD
-312 RALEMGDDS
+312 A
-321 RTRET
+321 
-326 EHVNEFGGKSTTKI
+326 FGGKSSKTT

-345 GEQKLAELTRKK
+345 AKQKSGEHTRALREK
-357 KEERKAAEEA
+357 EEA
-367 KKKAKTEKKPNNNMS
+367 KKKAKTGKKPNNNMS

>member
-16 YPPKPAAAT
+16 YPPKPAVAT
-25 TPTPAPAVA
+25 TPTPAPAA
-34 APAPAVTTPAVTT
+34 TA

-82 PVVEKEKPSLEIP
+82 PVVEEEKPSLDIP
-95 PISDYDNFS
+95 PVSDYDNFS
-104 ELVKQYTST
+104 ELVKQYTSA

-198 LGLKRADLVRKV
+198 LGLKRADLARKV

-219 QDMLTNAKIK
+219 QDMLTDAKIK
-229 RMQAATAK
+229 TMQAASAK
-237 DDASRKKL
+237 DEATRKKL
-245 EQEADNLV
+245 EREADNIV

-279 VGSGAYR
+279 DGSGKSIIEIADP
-286 VPHDVA
+286 V
-292 NPLTGELDRLYIT
+292 TGELKKYGVTGNKAVDILMGQ
-305 PNEEIRQ
+305 EIDESNKTTTKSVD
-312 RALEMGDDS
+312 A
-321 RTRET
+321 
-326 EHVNEFGGKSTTKI
+326 FGGKSSKTT

-345 GEQKLAELTRKK
+345 AKQKSGEHTRALREK
-357 KEERKAAEEA
+357 EEA
-367 KKKAKTEKKPNNNMS
+367 KKKAKTGKKPKNNMS

>member
-16 YPPKPAAAT
+16 YPPKPAVAT

-34 APAPAVTTPAVTT
+34 APAAAVN
-47 PAPAVKDEVPAALQ
+47 DEVPAALQ
-61 RKTADYTPQTPWTPK
+61 RKTADYTPQTPWTPQ

-82 PVVEKEKPSLEIP
+82 PVVEEEKSSLEIP
-95 PISDYDNFS
+95 PVSDYDNFS
-104 ELVKQYTST
+104 ELVKQYTSA

-219 QDMLTNAKIK
+219 QDMLTDAKIK

-279 VGSGAYR
+279 SDSGKEIVR
-286 VPHDVA
+286 LHDPATHGLRTLKV
-292 NPLTGELDRLYIT
+292 TGNKAADILMGQ
-305 PNEEIRQ
+305 EIDESNKTVTKSVD
-312 RALEMGDDS
+312 A
-321 RTRET
+321 
-326 EHVNEFGGKSTTKI
+326 FGGKSSKTT

-345 GEQKLAELTRKK
+345 AKQKSGEHTRALREK
-357 KEERKAAEEA
+357 EEA
-367 KKKAKTEKKPNNNMS
+367 KKKAKTEKKTNNNMS

>member
-1 MYSFLLDDDEKKSVA
+1 MYSFLDDDEKKIVT
-16 YPPKPAAAT
+16 YPPKPAVTT
-25 TPTPAPAVA
+25 TPTPAPAVT
-34 APAPAVTTPAVTT
+34 APAPT
-47 PAPAVKDEVPAALQ
+47 VKDEVPAALQ

-82 PVVEKEKPSLEIP
+82 PVVEEEKPSLDIP
-95 PISDYDNFS
+95 PVSDYDNFS
-104 ELVKQYTST
+104 ELVKQYTSA

-130 QSMGALGN
+130 QSMGALGS

-229 RMQAATAK
+229 RMQAASAK
-237 DDASRKKL
+237 DEAARKKL
-245 EQEADNLV
+245 EQEADNIV

-279 VGSGAYR
+279 GRNLAEYEYY
-286 VPHDVA
+286 DD
-292 NPLTGELDRLYIT
+292 LTGGFKKEFVT
-305 PNEEIRQ
+305 PNEKLR
-312 RALEMGDDS
+312 LESFERGDDS
-321 RTRET
+321 NTRNT

-345 GEQKLAELTRKK
+345 GEQKLAELTRQK

-367 KKKAKTEKKPNNNMS
+367 KKKAKTGKKPNNNMS

>member
-1 MYSFLLDDDEKKSVA
+1 MYSFLDDDEKKIVT
-16 YPPKPAAAT
+16 YPPKPAVAT
-25 TPTPAPAVA
+25 NPTPAPAVT
-34 APAPAVTTPAVTT
+34 APAPAVN
-47 PAPAVKDEVPAALQ
+47 DEVPAALQ

-82 PVVEKEKPSLEIP
+82 PVVEEEKPSLDIP
-95 PISDYDNFS
+95 PVSDYDNFS
-104 ELVKQYTST
+104 ELVKQYTSA

-130 QSMGALGN
+130 QSMGALGS

-144 NLAFTGGVAPSQKLP
+144 NLALTGGVAPSQKLP

-229 RMQAATAK
+229 RMQAASAK
-237 DDASRKKL
+237 DEATRKKL
-245 EQEADNLV
+245 EQEADNIV

-279 VGSGAYR
+279 DGSGKKIVQLYDPATHKLEDIL
-286 VPHDVA
+286 V
-292 NPLTGELDRLYIT
+292 TGNKAADILM
-305 PNEEIRQ
+305 NQEIDESNKT
-312 RALEMGDDS
+312 ATKSVDA
-321 RTRET
+321 
-326 EHVNEFGGKSTTKI
+326 FGGKSSKTT

-345 GEQKLAELTRKK
+345 AKQKSGEHTRALREK
-357 KEERKAAEEA
+357 EEA
-367 KKKAKTEKKPNNNMS
+367 KKKAKTGKKPNNNMS

>member
-1 MYSFLLDDDEKKSVA
+1 MKRTESDLYSFLDDDEKKSVT
-16 YPPKPAAAT
+16 YSPKPAVTT
-25 TPTPAPAVA
+25 TPTPAPSVT
-34 APAPAVTTPAVTT
+34 APAPS
-47 PAPAVKDEVPAALQ
+47 VKDEVPAVLQ

-76 EQRVEA
+76 EQRVETPA
-82 PVVEKEKPSLEIP
+82 AEKEKPSLDIP
-95 PISDYDNFS
+95 PVSDYDNFS
-104 ELVKQYTST
+104 ELVKQYTSA

-144 NLAFTGGVAPSQKLP
+144 NLAFTGGAAPSQKLP

-187 QGRALQQKGEE
+187 QGRALQQNGEE

-210 NAEDKRWEI
+210 NAEYKRWEI
-219 QDMLTNAKIK
+219 QDMLTDAKIK

-237 DDASRKKL
+237 DDATRKKL
-245 EQEADNLV
+245 EQEADNIV

-273 ASHVGS
+273 ARYVGS
-279 VGSGAYR
+279 DGSGKSIIEIADP
-286 VPHDVA
+286 V
-292 NPLTGELDRLYIT
+292 TGELKKYGVTGNKAVDILMGQ
-305 PNEEIRQ
+305 EIDESNKTTTKSVD
-312 RALEMGDDS
+312 A
-321 RTRET
+321 
-326 EHVNEFGGKSTTKI
+326 FGGKSSKTT

-345 GEQKLAELTRKK
+345 AKQKSGEHTRALREK
-357 KEERKAAEEA
+357 EEA
-367 KKKAKTEKKPNNNMS
+367 KKKAKTGKKPNNNMS